1 MFLYFDYSVTSM
13 GRFHFNIVMVW
24 APNTAKTPKKA
35 KVRAR
40 QGRPSEVLDAPVRL
54 THGSS

>member
-1 MFLYFDYSVTSM
+1 M

-24 APNTAKTPKKA
+24 APNTARTPKKA